1 MKYLDTKKGSV
12 EEAISQAMGGVVA
25 KDLLEAGGKYLKYS
39 DLLLQKGRLL
49 AKGSNTAMIDKQ
61 ISKEMKKLGIQE
73 SKDEYEKFFNS
84 ALKKFGVDSPADFK
98 DDAKKKEFFNY
109 VDKNYKAKEEELD
122 KEDTPTVK
130 KVVGMLKKAS
140 KAHAGQAKQLS
151 KDLKDETNL
160 EEGKMKELAGRV
172 ANVVMKMKKD
182 RDMKGFADKFKKDVM
197 KSMDIDKSLNKVLP
211 DYIAGKDIA
220 ALMKEDTMNKNV
232 DETLDAIREA
242 NVAKQK
248 SMREILADIWNMN
261 EGSNPFDL
269 EEAASLFIST
279 PDRSEVGMKD
289 SKEFTAA
296 IKKYKLKSKFV
307 QTASKNGHE
316 VTGRNINDITK
327 FITDFFGKDDLGD
340 RFVKKGNKYV
350 DMYDE
355 GFSSDAQR
363 KAAFASGYKEKGK
376 KKEEVKKEGKT
387 ATGEKPTKVELDPK
401 IK

>member
-1 MKYLDTKKGSV
+1 MKYLDTKQGSV

-49 AKGSNTAMIDKQ
+49 AKGSNTAMIDKE
-61 ISKEMKKLGIQE
+61 ISKEMKKLGIKE

-109 VDKNYKAKEEELD
+109 VDKNYKAKEEE
-122 KEDTPTVK
+122 
-130 KVVGMLKKAS
+130 
-140 KAHAGQAKQLS
+140 
-151 KDLKDETNL
+151 TNL
-160 EEGKMKELAGRV
+160 EEGRMKELAGRV

-197 KSMDIDKSLNKVLP
+197 KSTDIEKSLNKVLP

-220 ALMKEDTMNKNV
+220 ALMKEDIMNKNV

-269 EEAASLFIST
+269 EEAASVFISSFEKG
-279 PDRSEVGMKD
+279 DANMKD
-289 SKEFTAA
+289 SKKYTDA
-296 IKKYKLKSKFV
+296 IKKYGLKSKFV
-307 QTASKNGHE
+307 STASKNGHE

-327 FITDFFGKDDLGD
+327 FLSDFFGKDEFKD
-340 RFVKKGNKYV
+340 RFKKKGNSYE
-350 DMYDE
+350 DMDE

-363 KAAFASGYKEKGK
+363 KAAFASGYKEKDK

-401 IK
+401 VK

>member
-49 AKGSNTAMIDKQ
+49 AKGSNTAMIDKE
-61 ISKEMKKLGIQE
+61 ISKEMKKLGIKE

-109 VDKNYKAKEEELD
+109 VDKNYKAKAE
-122 KEDTPTVK
+122 
-130 KVVGMLKKAS
+130 
-140 KAHAGQAKQLS
+140 
-151 KDLKDETNL
+151 ETNL
-160 EEGKMKELAGRV
+160 EEGRMKELAGRV

-232 DETLDAIREA
+232 DETLDKIREA

-248 SMREILADIWNMN
+248 SMREILADIWNMG
-261 EGSNPFDL
+261 EGKNVFDL
-269 EEAASLFIST
+269 EEAASVFISSFERG
-279 PDRSEVGMKD
+279 DANMKD
-289 SKEFTAA
+289 SKKYTDA
-296 IKKYKLKSKFV
+296 IKKYGLKSKFV
-307 QTASKNGHE
+307 STASKNGHE

-327 FITDFFGKDDLGD
+327 FLSDFFGKDEFKD
-340 RFVKKGNKYV
+340 RFKKKGNSYE
-350 DMYDE
+350 DMDE

-363 KAAFASGYKEKGK
+363 KAAFASGYKEKDK

-401 IK
+401 VK

>member
-1 MKYLDTKKGSV
+1 MSNSYKIVKV
-12 EEAISQAMGGVVA
+12 EYS
-25 KDLLEAGGKYLKYS
+25 LEEYS
-39 DLLLQKGRLL
+39 I
-49 AKGSNTAMIDKQ
+49 NNIDVIKN
-61 ISKEMKKLGIQE
+61 E
-73 SKDEYEKFFNS
+73 
-84 ALKKFGVDSPADFK
+84 FGVDD
-98 DDAKKKEFFNY
+98 
-109 VDKNYKAKEEELD
+109 V
-122 KEDTPTVK
+122 VK
-130 KVVGMLKKAS
+130 GLKKAV
-140 KAHAGQAKQLS
+140 KTHQGQVKSLT
-151 KDLKDETNL
+151 KDIKDETNL
-160 EEGKMKELAGRV
+160 EEGKMKELAGRIT
-172 ANVVMKMKKD
+172 NVVMKMKKD

-269 EEAASLFIST
+269 EEAASVFISSFEKG
-279 PDRSEVGMKD
+279 DANMKD
-289 SKEFTAA
+289 SKKYTDA
-296 IKKYKLKSKFV
+296 IKKYGLKSKFV
-307 QTASKNGHE
+307 STASKNGHE

-327 FITDFFGKDDLGD
+327 FLSDFFGKDEFKD
-340 RFVKKGNKYV
+340 RFKKKGNSYE
-350 DMYDE
+350 DMDE

>member
-1 MKYLDTKKGSV
+1 MKYLDTKQGSV

-49 AKGSNTAMIDKQ
+49 AKGSNTAMIDKE
-61 ISKEMKKLGIQE
+61 ISKEMKKLGIKE

-109 VDKNYKAKEEELD
+109 VDKNYKAKEEE
-122 KEDTPTVK
+122 
-130 KVVGMLKKAS
+130 
-140 KAHAGQAKQLS
+140 
-151 KDLKDETNL
+151 TNL
-160 EEGKMKELAGRV
+160 EEGRMKELAGRV

-232 DETLDAIREA
+232 DETLDAVRES

-269 EEAASLFIST
+269 EEAASVFISSFEKG
-279 PDRSEVGMKD
+279 DANMKD
-289 SKEFTAA
+289 SKKYTDA
-296 IKKYKLKSKFV
+296 IKKYGLKSKFV
-307 QTASKNGHE
+307 STASKNGHE

-327 FITDFFGKDDLGD
+327 FLSDFFGKDEFKD
-340 RFVKKGNKYV
+340 RFKKKGNSYE
-350 DMYDE
+350 DMDE

-363 KAAFASGYKEKGK
+363 KAAFASGYKEKDK

-401 IK
+401 VK

>member
-49 AKGSNTAMIDKQ
+49 AKGSNTAMIDKE
-61 ISKEMKKLGIQE
+61 ISKEMKKLGIKE

-109 VDKNYKAKEEELD
+109 VDKNYKAKAE
-122 KEDTPTVK
+122 
-130 KVVGMLKKAS
+130 
-140 KAHAGQAKQLS
+140 
-151 KDLKDETNL
+151 ETNL

-261 EGSNPFDL
+261 EGSSPFDL
-269 EEAASLFIST
+269 EEQNIKIVFDMV
-279 PDRSEVGMKD
+279 PDKD
-289 SKEFTAA
+289 FDNFV
-296 IKKYKLKSKFV
+296 KFV
-307 QTASKNGHE
+307 PSIAFN
-316 VTGRNINDITK
+316 
-327 FITDFFGKDDLGD
+327 F
-340 RFVKKGNKYV
+340 
-350 DMYDE
+350 DE
-355 GFSSDAQR
+355 NS
-363 KAAFASGYKEKGK
+363 
-376 KKEEVKKEGKT
+376 
-387 ATGEKPTKVELDPK
+387 
-401 IK
+401 